1 MFDAIETPK
10 YLLLVDENPETTNLL
25 KNLLKANY
33 KCEEADSADSA
44 TQKLRQRDFAAVL
57 CSVDLPDAGGL
68 KLIERAKMISP
79 HTPLIFLSENDSA
92 KFAVEAFRFGAFD
105 YLQKPLD
112 FEQIE
117 VSVSRAVEHYELKC
131 RNDLYQLHLEQTIAE
146 NTLEAERSIA
156 KIENTYRST
165 LKALV
170 QALEMRD
177 FETRG
182 HSERVVTFSVRLG
195 LELGLDKETLGNLE
209 LGAFLHDIGKIG
221 VPDAILR
228 KPAKLTET
236 EREKMKLHT
245 LYGQKILRNIPFLE
259 GAANIVVQH
268 HERWDGEGY
277 PHKLRGEEIDIGAR
291 VFAVADA
298 FDAMISDR
306 IYRSGR
312 SYKEAL
318 EELKKHAG
326 TQFDPEVVEAFSR
339 VPEEDW
345 ESLKKRSLTEKQ
357 ETNSFQAIV
366 SELVNSQR
374 YFEMVH

>member
-1 MFDAIETPK
+1 MFDAIEMPK
-10 YLLLVDENPETTNLL
+10 CLLLVDENPKTTNLL
-25 KNLLKANY
+25 KNLLKANH
-33 KCEEADSADSA
+33 KCDESDSIEGA
-44 TQKLRQRDFAAVL
+44 TQKMRKKDYAAVL
-57 CSVDLPDAGGL
+57 CSIDLPDANGL
-68 KLIERAKMISP
+68 QLIERARMISP
-79 HTPLIFLSENDSA
+79 HTLLIFLSEDNSA
-92 KFAVEAFRFGAFD
+92 KAAIEAFRAGAFD

-117 VSVSRAVEHYELKC
+117 IAVSRAVEHYELKC
-131 RNDLYQLHLEQTIAE
+131 QNDHYQFHLEQLIAE
-146 NTLEAERSIA
+146 RAFETEHSS
-156 KIENTYRST
+156 KQIEDTYRTT

-182 HSERVVTFSVRLG
+182 HSERVVTFSLRLG
-195 LELGLDKETLGNLE
+195 LELGLNKEALRNLE
-209 LGAFLHDIGKIG
+209 LGALLHDIGKIG
-221 VPDAILR
+221 VPDAVLR
-228 KPAKLTET
+228 KPAKLTEA
-236 EREKMKLHT
+236 EWEKMKLHT
-245 LYGQKILRNIPFLE
+245 IYGLKILRNIPFLE
-259 GAANIVVQH
+259 GASQIVVQH

-277 PHKLRGEEIDIGAR
+277 PHKIRGEEIDIGAR
-291 VFAVADA
+291 IFAVADA

-326 TQFDPEVVEAFSR
+326 TQFDPEIVEAFSR

-345 ESLKKRSLTEKQ
+345 ENLRKRSLTEKQ
-357 ETNSFQAIV
+357 EINSFQSIV